1 MIAPPDEEDHDLMAA
16 LAGGND
22 PALNLLMR
30 RWSTRLV
37 CYLERLCGC
46 HATACDLAQE
56 TFVRVYKY
64 RQQFRHSHKFSTWL
78 FTIATNLM
86 RNHARWQK
94 RHPITLLEPQQVHD
108 LPLECDQPT
117 PEGNL
122 ATKER
127 SAALQQAILGL
138 PAEQR
143 EALILS
149 TYEGM
154 SHAEI
159 AEIMATREKVIEMR
173 LYRARKHLR
182 EELKSWF
189 STET

>member
-1 MIAPPDEEDHDLMAA
+1 MIAAPDDEDHDLMNA

-30 RWSTRLV
+30 RWSTRV
-37 CYLERLCGC
+37 ISYLERLCGC

-56 TFVRVYKY
+56 TFVRVYKH
-64 RQQFRHSHKFSTWL
+64 RHQFRRAHKFSTWL

-94 RHPITLLEPQQVHD
+94 RHPVTLLEPQQVLD
-108 LPLECDQPT
+108 LPLESELPT

-122 ATKER
+122 EAKER
-127 SAALQQAILGL
+127 AAAVQRAILQL
-138 PAEQR
+138 PPEQR
-143 EALILS
+143 ETLILS

-154 SHAEI
+154 THAEI
-159 AEIMATREKVIEMR
+159 AEIMDTREKVIEMR
-173 LYRARKHLR
+173 LYRARKELR
-182 EELKSWF
+182 AALQSWI
-189 STET
+189 ED